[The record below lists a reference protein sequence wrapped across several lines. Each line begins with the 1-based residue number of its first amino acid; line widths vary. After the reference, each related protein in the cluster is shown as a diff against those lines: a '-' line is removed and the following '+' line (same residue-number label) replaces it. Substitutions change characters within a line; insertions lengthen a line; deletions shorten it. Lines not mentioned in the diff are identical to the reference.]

1 MIVSDLVIAGTN
13 PAKAAALKRVAAIL
27 RIRCA
32 RRVHAPVGEAGPTF
46 ADNACEKAI
55 AASRAAPGALAL
67 ASDGGLEIP
76 ALGARW
82 DPLRTAR
89 FAPDADPRVKAR
101 RLIELTKDL
110 HAEARSARW
119 TEALAVALDG
129 RVLASWTERGP
140 RCVIANDV
148 PQIVGPFWV
157 DGLLERCE
165 DRPGHWDRLVERFA
179 EFCRG

>member
-1 MIVSDLVIAGTN
+1 
-13 PAKAAALKRVAAIL
+13 LKRVAAIL

-32 RRVHAPVGEAGPTF
+32 RRIHAPVDETGPTF
-46 ADNACEKAI
+46 ADNACGKAV

-89 FAPDADPRVKAR
+89 FAVDADPRAKAR
-101 RLIELTKDL
+101 RLIELTKGLQAD
-110 HAEARSARW
+110 ARAARW
-119 TEALAVALDG
+119 TEALAVARDG
-129 RVLASWTERGP
+129 SVLATWTEHGP
-140 RCVIANDV
+140 RCFIASDV

-157 DGLLERCE
+157 DGLLERCASE
-165 DRPGHWDRLVERFA
+165 PGHWDRLIERFA
-179 EFCRG
+179 EFCRT